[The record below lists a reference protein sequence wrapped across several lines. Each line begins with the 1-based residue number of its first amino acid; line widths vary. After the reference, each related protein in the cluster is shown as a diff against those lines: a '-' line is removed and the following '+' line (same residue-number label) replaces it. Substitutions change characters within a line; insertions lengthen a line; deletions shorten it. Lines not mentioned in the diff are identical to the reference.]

1 MHQIAVLVSLAAGL
15 SQLPADASPS
25 VPLAAF
31 PQEVQGADSPQ
42 EERYQVLLLT
52 IDQGDNVWELFGHN
66 AILIRD
72 RRTGQEL
79 AWNWGLFS
87 FEDPDFIPRFL
98 RGTMLYSMGPALL
111 EPFLEA
117 YRSANRTV
125 YANEILLTQA
135 EARRVD
141 ELVRQNFEP
150 ENRAY
155 VYHSLLD
162 NCSTRV
168 RDVLDMVLRGTLRER
183 FGAAMT
189 PMSFRWHT
197 RRLVQRTVWIDQGV
211 SFLLGTRGDLPRTEW
226 EAMFIP
232 MELMRLLEGFERL
245 DGVGGTRPLLGPRQ
259 VLVQAAR
266 PPTPETPSSFSLLWL
281 VLGSGCAALFLSL
294 GTAARRGGLSARAGL
309 AGSVA
314 LWGVFSGL
322 LGGILVTVWFTDHD
336 FIQWNANI
344 LQLSPLALPLAA
356 IMGVALTRNS
366 WWYGRPGRL
375 GTTLALLIAGLSVLA
390 GLLQL
395 TTILRQGNAEVLAVG
410 IPTNL
415 GIAVAL
421 VRATRWS

>member
-15 SQLPADASPS
+15 SQLPADASTS
-25 VPLAAF
+25 VAPAAF
-31 PQEVQGADSPQ
+31 PQEVQVGDFPQ
-42 EERYQVLLLT
+42 EERYQIILLT
-52 IDQGDNVWELFGHN
+52 TDQGDNIWELFGHN

-79 AWNWGLFS
+79 VWNWGLFS
-87 FEDPDFIPRFL
+87 FEDPDFLPRFL

-117 YRSANRTV
+117 YRAANRTV
-125 YANEILLTQA
+125 YGNEILLTQA
-135 EARRVD
+135 EARSLD

-150 ENRAY
+150 ENRDY

-183 FGAAMT
+183 FGAATT
-189 PMSFRWHT
+189 PLSFRWHT
-197 RRLVQRTVWIDQGV
+197 RRLAGETVWIDQGV

-232 MELMRLLEGFERL
+232 MELMRLLEGFERP

-266 PPTPETPSSFSLLWL
+266 PPAPEAPSSFSLLWL
-281 VLGSGCAALFLSL
+281 VLGSGCAVLFLSL
-294 GTAARRGGLSARAGL
+294 GTATRRGGLLARAGL
-309 AGSVA
+309 VGSVA

-322 LGGILVTVWFTDHD
+322 LGSILMTVWFTDHD
-336 FIQWNANI
+336 LIIWNANI
-344 LQLSPLALPLAA
+344 FQLSPLALPLAA
-356 IMGVALTRNS
+356 ITGVALTRKT

-375 GTTLALLIAGLSVLA
+375 ATTLALLIAGLSVLA

-395 TTILRQGNAEVLAVG
+395 TTIIRQGNAEALSVG
-410 IPTNL
+410 IPANL